1 MPPSAPDAPSPEST
15 TVQLQVFVFSVL
27 RDELGTDALAV
38 TLDAPATGHDLL
50 DHLAAENASVEA
62 YRSTIRLAVNESYV
76 PADTRLHDGD
86 EVALIT
92 PVSGG

>member
-1 MPPSAPDAPSPEST
+1 MSSATSRAASSESS
-15 TVQLQVFVFSVL
+15 TVHLRVLVFSVL
-27 RDELGTDALAV
+27 REELGSDALEI
-38 TLDAPATGHDLL
+38 TLDAPATGRDLL

-62 YRSTIRLAVNESYV
+62 YRPAIRLAVNESYV
-76 PADTRLHDGD
+76 PADTRLQDGD